1 MDKNAKAPMLFY
13 PDSLWVPE
21 MISGAAF
28 LYFQEP
34 ILFTIPSASSIGILG
49 AGSSRLVELV
59 KKNNPKWVAEFRKM
73 FDLYVIGTKLSSKTM
88 ELLKPLHGPCFKWIQ
103 LVYPHTT
110 ECLDEAED
118 LQRSTGYEESSIIK
132 MINPFSAG
140 DSLAK
145 HILFEMY
152 VQTVHSEKN
161 DHDLVDL
168 GKQYA
173 RRAISGDPI
182 PPEYDVDAAPLYEY
196 CDEIFSK
203 QSLTKLLCK
212 AFMLRLVALRNMKA
226 DTIFVSNTE
235 IIPLLTSMPI
245 ETGDAVNQN
254 QTSEAC
260 EDVIAL
266 EIFRQILSPAID
278 PLNEKC
284 VEIIAEY
291 RNGRKDE
298 ISRLRN
304 NVVGLHIHYPEFLK

>member
-1 MDKNAKAPMLFY
+1 LLKPANDTWKSYFQARVEIFY
-13 PDSLWVPE
+13 DYIIKTP
-21 MISGAAF
+21 AF
-28 LYFQEP
+28 LKQNKKFDFSHSYGELFARSSRTVEP
-34 ILFTIPSASSIGILG
+34 ILIDVVDKIIPPNGACRLLEVGCGSGIYIKRACDRNPDLEVTDLELQKTVADFARDNTTIWQI
-49 AGSSRLVELV
+49 E
-59 KKNNPKWVAEFRKM
+59 
-73 FDLYVIGTKLSSKTM
+73 
-88 ELLKPLHGPCFKWIQ
+88 
-103 LVYPHTT
+103 
-110 ECLDEAED
+110 
-118 LQRSTGYEESSIIK
+118 
-132 MINPFSAG
+132 
-140 DSLAK
+140 
-145 HILFEMY
+145 
-152 VQTVHSEKN
+152 
-161 DHDLVDL
+161 
-168 GKQYA
+168 
-173 RRAISGDPI
+173 DPI

-304 NVVGLHIHYPEFLK
+304 NVVGLHIHYPEFLQ

>member
-88 ELLKPLHGPCFKWIQ
+88 ELLKPLHGPCFKW
-103 LVYPHTT
+103 
-110 ECLDEAED
+110 
-118 LQRSTGYEESSIIK
+118 
-132 MINPFSAG
+132 NPFSAG

-304 NVVGLHIHYPEFLK
+304 NVVGLHIHYPEFLQ